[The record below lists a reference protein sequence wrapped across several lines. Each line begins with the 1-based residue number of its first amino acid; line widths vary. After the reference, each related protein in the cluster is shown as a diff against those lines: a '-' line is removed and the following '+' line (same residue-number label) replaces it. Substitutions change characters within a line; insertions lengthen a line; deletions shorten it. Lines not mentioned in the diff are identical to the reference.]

1 MIRGVIL
8 GIFILIQAALF
19 AQSDIAQ
26 LKMALQEADGEK
38 KVQILNQLADLHLDR
53 SPDMVNY
60 YADQALSETRVLED
74 RFMNEIGNEDLHVPN
89 IIRYQAEAYLL
100 KGQAFEKKG
109 DTKKAIQFY
118 KTARR
123 KAGTVNINE
132 ISAAATEHLKRNGKG
147 GEIGKQILSELKE
160 PAIKVLEDFVLNTQ
174 INPEII
180 DATAKV
186 IAPIAENSKN
196 KGQHNKAIEYFEMLL
211 KYEKNSDELAKTHNN
226 LSELYAATNQPEKA
240 QKHHKAALE
249 YASQANAATPPST
262 PEPPAPKSEDLR
274 KDIQALVEGAETMT
288 TPKIEQEEQVRKENK
303 SLLSNAERH
312 AKQGNY
318 QKSYEELRQYAIRQE
333 LIHQLKFQRQED
345 SLLLSTQLAK
355 IDQLMLEQ
363 AIQKSESEKF
373 LSTRKWLFFSL
384 GLILLILALLTALF
398 FNKRKAHSK
407 MKQAY
412 DQLAD
417 THIKLKSAQTQ
428 LVSSEKMASLGQLT
442 AGIAHEINNPVN
454 FISGNIT
461 PLKHDVKDLLTIL
474 NAYEQAIDQEHLMEK
489 FHSVKQLR
497 EELEIDY
504 VTEEIEE
511 LLDGIDEGA
520 NRTTEIVKGLRTFAR
535 LDDGDWKRFDLHHG
549 LDSTLALLKNRLN
562 NIEILKDYHSIPEI
576 EGYPGKLNQ
585 VFMNLLN
592 NAVQAMPDGGLIH
605 LITFPYPDEIEI
617 RIRDTGKGIPKEV
630 RNRIFEPFFT
640 TKEIGEGTG
649 LGLSIS
655 HGIIQQHGGS
665 IEIESFEGQGTEVV
679 IRLPIMQKISDQG
692 QSIS

>member
-8 GIFILIQAALF
+8 GIFILLQTILF

-26 LKMALQEADGEK
+26 LKMQLQEARGEN
-38 KVQILNQLADLHLDR
+38 KVQILNQLAHLHLDR

-60 YADQALSETRVLED
+60 YADQALSETRILED
-74 RFMNEIGNEDLHVPN
+74 QFMNEIGNDDLHVPN
-89 IIRYQAEAYLL
+89 IIRLQAEAYLL

-109 DTKKAIQFY
+109 DIKKAIQFY

-123 KAGTVNINE
+123 RARTVNVGDIAQEAN
-132 ISAAATEHLKRNGKG
+132 EHLKRHGKG
-147 GEIGKQILSELKE
+147 GELGEKILEGLKE
-160 PAIKVLEDFVLNTQ
+160 PATKILEDLVLNAQ
-174 INPEII
+174 VNPEII

-196 KGQHNKAIEYFEMLL
+196 KGEVDKAIQYFEMLL
-211 KYEKNSDELAKTHNN
+211 KYENDRDELIKAHNN
-226 LSELYAATNQPEKA
+226 LGELYAAKNQPEKS
-240 QKHHKAALE
+240 QKHHDAALQ
-249 YASQANAATPPST
+249 YASQPATVSPPAS
-262 PEPPAPKSEDLR
+262 PKPPAPKTVEETR
-274 KDIQALVEGAETMT
+274 KDIKALVEGAETLT
-288 TPKIEQEEQVRKENK
+288 TPKIEAEEQVREQNK
-303 SLLSNAERH
+303 SLLNKAEKH

-345 SLLLSTQLAK
+345 SLMLKTQFAK
-355 IDQLMLEQ
+355 IDQLVLEQ
-363 AIQKSESEKF
+363 AIQKAESEKF

-384 GLILLILALLTALF
+384 GLILLIVALLTALF
-398 FNKRKAHSK
+398 LNKKKAHNK

-417 THIKLKSAQTQ
+417 THLKLKSAQTQ

-474 NAYEQAIDQEHLMEK
+474 NAYEQAIDQERLNEK
-489 FHSVKQLR
+489 FKSVQQLR
-497 EELEIDY
+497 KELEIDY

-617 RIRDTGKGIPKEV
+617 RVRDTGKGIPKEI

-655 HGIIQQHGGS
+655 HGIIQQHGGT
-665 IEIESFEGQGTEVV
+665 IEIESFEGQGTEVI
-679 IRLPIMQKISDQG
+679 IRLPIMQKVSEQTTA
-692 QSIS
+692 